1 VSDKEIQLWL
11 WTVTDPLTGKH
22 RQTSYRMTEADARA
36 RFGDDARK
44 VPGSLEVRKLNPGGT
59 NQLRS
64 ATKDEAEARSKL
76 RKHLRA
82 FDQA

>member
-11 WTVTDPLTGKH
+11 WTVTDPPH
-22 RQTSYRMTEADARA
+22 RKTPSDAH
-36 RFGDDARK
+36 K

-76 RKHLRA
+76 RNHLRA